1 VTVGG
6 CADYAEEMRALT
18 PAEAAALVAVGG
30 SVLAVVVPAFVRNVH
45 ASYVSEATSG
55 VSELAQ
61 RTAAR
66 LEADATPSALPAPA
80 PLTPSAVP
88 RGLRVKDPPGTW
100 EHPTWRALAFAF
112 DTPHAY
118 SFEYQSEATGDAL
131 NFRAIAHGDLDGD
144 TILSTVEMGGRCQPG
159 RAPVLSALDVA
170 HEIE

>member
-1 VTVGG
+1 
-6 CADYAEEMRALT
+6 MRPLS

-61 RTAAR
+61 RTVAR
-66 LEADATPSALPAPA
+66 LEAAGMAPSALQAPA

-88 RGLRVKDPPGTW
+88 RGMRVKDPPGSW

-112 DTPHAY
+112 EAPHAY
-118 SFEYQSEATGDAL
+118 SFQYQSESGADGLT
-131 NFRAIAHGDLDGD
+131 FRALAHGDLDGD
-144 TILSTVEMGGRCQPG
+144 TVLSTVEMGGRCRPG
-159 RAPVLSALDVA
+159 QAPELSALDVA